1 MSEDSQV
8 HRQSR
13 YPATWRILVATDGS
27 PCAAQA
33 QELLARFGFPAGTR
47 IEVIAVAANPFVA
60 AGIYGD
66 PGFARWQV
74 NQELLEAERQFLTRV
89 VRDAMVRLSAA
100 GWDVASQVRVGNAGH
115 EILAA
120 AQRLPANLI
129 LVGTRGRTGLDRLLL
144 GSTAG
149 TVARSALCP
158 VLIARALR
166 GELSRVVLAIDGSV
180 HAERASELVAR
191 LPLPELAE
199 IRVVHVLRPYHPFAE
214 RLEALPG
221 GREHFGSRVEAARKR
236 QQQLATEL
244 VEVACRKLVS
254 AGKRATSVTATGDP
268 AHEIAALAESE
279 GADLIAVGAR
289 GVSPISGLLLGSV
302 ADRLLHHA
310 PCSLLL
316 AR

>member
-1 MSEDSQV
+1 MSEEAQI

-13 YPATWRILVATDGS
+13 STATWRILVATDGS
-27 PCAAQA
+27 PCAVQA

-47 IEVIAVAANPFVA
+47 IEVIAVAAHPFAA

-66 PGFARWQV
+66 AGFACWQV
-74 NQELLEAERQFLTRV
+74 NQELLEAERQFLTRT
-89 VRDAMVRLSAA
+89 VREAMGRLSAA
-100 GWDVASQVRVGNAGH
+100 RWDVASQVRVGNAGY

-120 AQRLPANLI
+120 AQRLPADLI

-149 TVARSALCP
+149 TVARSAPCP

-166 GELSRVVLAIDGSV
+166 GGLSRVILAVDGSPL
-180 HAERASELVAR
+180 ADRAIELVAR
-191 LPLPELAE
+191 LPLPQAAE
-199 IRVVHVLRPYHPFAE
+199 VRVLHVLRPYHPFAE

-221 GREHFGSRVEAARKR
+221 GRERFGPRVEAARER
-236 QQQLATEL
+236 QQQLATGL
-244 VEVACRKLVS
+244 VEAACRRLVS
-254 AGKRATSVTATGDP
+254 AGKRAHPVTATGDA
-268 AHEIAALAESE
+268 AHEIAALAEE
-279 GADLIAVGAR
+279 RRADLIVVGAR
-289 GVSPISGLLLGSV
+289 GISPVSGLLLGSV

-310 PCSLLL
+310 PCSLLF